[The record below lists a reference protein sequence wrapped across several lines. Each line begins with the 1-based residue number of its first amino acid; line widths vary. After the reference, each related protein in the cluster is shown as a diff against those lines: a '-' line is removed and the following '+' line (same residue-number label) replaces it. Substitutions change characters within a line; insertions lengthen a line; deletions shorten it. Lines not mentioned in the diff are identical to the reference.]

1 MLCNGH
7 AVAIAGSHG
16 VCHPEALLVG
26 FPHRSIGSVLL
37 RLFETKRK
45 KLHYLTNNYELVIHH
60 QAKKM

>member
-16 VCHPEALLVG
+16 VCHPEALLGG

-45 KLHYLTNNYELVIHH
+45 KIHYLTNNYELVIHH